1 MSSLI
6 LKNSR
11 RFCFV
16 VLLRFYALGPNGQGG
31 TDCASETSWSDVPG
45 SLVKVQGQPILPS
58 GCATWLRHSTPAVDV
73 THPQPFTQPNHV
85 MHGP

>member
-1 MSSLI
+1 MAKEVLTVLVKLASRMS
-6 LKNSR
+6 
-11 RFCFV
+11 
-16 VLLRFYALGPNGQGG
+16 
-31 TDCASETSWSDVPG
+31 PG
-45 SLVKVQGQPILPS
+45 SLVQVQGQPILPS